1 MKLNKNI
8 PKLTILNILLWSF
21 VTILSLTFES
31 TQNNRFKIISVHLV
45 ALWIIGITLLY
56 LNFTSK
62 NHIVKIVFLWL
73 AYIILINIFT
83 KSLNL
88 EVFETLIW
96 WPLSFNV
103 FYLIGKNENKLSIE
117 PLIIKNFKIFFI
129 VFYFSVIYSASSIMN
144 NSSSLSISIYYLIC
158 LIPVVLIQKPN
169 YKYSFLILIFLASI
183 FSIKRGAFLCITI
196 VLAYLVIS
204 EWRNTSKLW
213 NRVLLFAIFG
223 SILANIALTETN
235 FYIIEKINNSQIDE
249 GSGRLDIYQET
260 WQQYLNKPLINQ
272 MFGSGH
278 NAVALGYSQA
288 SIMEIK
294 SRSAHNDFL
303 EILFDYGITGIA
315 IYLYFIVSLIKVLK
329 KSKQYNKKLYV
340 ILISS
345 LLVFFLLSMYS
356 HLNLY
361 PENYIFIVAVWGY
374 YCAQLDSK
382 TSKRKLSF
390 IVDENEIENIP
401 SSRSLPYKKLQ
412 IYICK

>member
-1 MKLNKNI
+1 
-8 PKLTILNILLWSF
+8 
-21 VTILSLTFES
+21 
-31 TQNNRFKIISVHLV
+31 
-45 ALWIIGITLLY
+45 
-56 LNFTSK
+56 
-62 NHIVKIVFLWL
+62 
-73 AYIILINIFT
+73 
-83 KSLNL
+83 
-88 EVFETLIW
+88 
-96 WPLSFNV
+96 
-103 FYLIGKNENKLSIE
+103 
-117 PLIIKNFKIFFI
+117 
-129 VFYFSVIYSASSIMN
+129 
-144 NSSSLSISIYYLIC
+144 
-158 LIPVVLIQKPN
+158 
-169 YKYSFLILIFLASI
+169 
-183 FSIKRGAFLCITI
+183 
-196 VLAYLVIS
+196 LVIS

-260 WQQYLNKPLINQ
+260 WQQNLNKPLINQ